1 MYTFT
6 GNTKQMY
13 PTYATNVTVNHYYTS
28 NTVPTIGSTVNTV
41 TKFVPVVTREQST
54 QNEEQTAIHNLI
66 NNNTVNNIFRYLKE
80 FSEGKFT
87 NVRNVFS
94 QFAIFSRELYDLSFT
109 DLSSNIK
116 INPKFTDYQLIRSN
130 IVTSFESY
138 IQSIYQ
144 YVNIS
149 TLEGKLVDATAMV
162 DILQDMAKLEAY
174 IHDLNTRGRVGEIFP
189 EVTVTAPLF
198 KLKPEYEAY
207 IKAYGFPEG
216 AVFNPDLLA
225 PFITAEELLLEKNEM
240 G

>member
-6 GNTKQMY
+6 GNRKQFY
-13 PTYATNVTVNHYYTS
+13 PNYDTNVIVNHYYTS

-41 TKFVPVVTREQST
+41 TKFIPVVTREQST
-54 QNEEQTAIHNLI
+54 QNEEQIAIHKLVI
-66 NNNTVNNIFRYLKE
+66 NPTVNKILVYLKE
-80 FSEGKFT
+80 FSAGNFT
-87 NVRNVFS
+87 NVREVFS
-94 QFAIFSRELYDLSFT
+94 QFAILSAELYNLKNANAT
-109 DLSSNIK
+109 
-116 INPKFTDYQLIRSN
+116 FTDYEFIRNS

-149 TLEGKLVDATAMV
+149 VLEGKLVDATAMV

-207 IKAYGFPEG
+207 IEAYGFPEG
-216 AVFNPDLLA
+216 AVFLPDLLA
-225 PFITAEELLLEKNEM
+225 PFITAEQLNLEKA
-240 G
+240 GVV